1 MEINIA
7 LKDGKLSI
15 FNQSGRGTSAGL
27 TEEEKCFINIALK
40 NILNNDAYKNRL
52 SIDRRSQNYVT
63 VSLDENYDFFRFKIG
78 IKSKWFS
85 IWPAPQDKKDDR
97 FNVVQK
103 KNLVHWKVPISRI
116 EDTNSYIDLIDR
128 SAKYADL
135 QTKK

>member
-1 MEINIA
+1 MKIFMEIR
-7 LKDGKLSI
+7 DGELSV
-15 FNQSGRGTSAGL
+15 FNQSGRGISAAL

-103 KNLVHWKVPISRI
+103 KNIVHWKVPISRI